1 MYIHTYIPYK
11 CIYIY
16 DLYDLYMIYTWH
28 TFINMVYTCICGIF
42 IYVYICIYNMLAQ
55 TFYRKICTYVKITL
69 LQECYFYVCER
80 VCMCVCVRKHYQE
93 T

>member
-42 IYVYICIYNMLAQ
+42 IYVYICIYNMLA
-55 TFYRKICTYVKITL
+55 
-69 LQECYFYVCER
+69 
-80 VCMCVCVRKHYQE
+80 
-93 T
+93 